1 MEKKNFISLIM
12 GTVGGILFAIGMC
25 MCLLPQWN
33 AFNQGVVISV
43 IGLVI
48 LLIMLLVRRKLEGKP
63 VIVKLSAR
71 TVGTVLLGII
81 GALVLGIG
89 MCMTMIW
96 NSMAAGIVV
105 GIVGI
110 VLLISLMT
118 VPAVTMN
125 TLSKFAA
132 TACTPRIGDPP
143 PAGMA
148 SGRIHTANRCAN
160 SPNGGNAKAMIS
172 TNATDHGTPTLSRS
186 RVLSHC
192 PSTNGTK
199 ALNCPQI
206 DSVTTRSIVDMSNA
220 APMAMTLGVTIATSK
235 GPPGRAPRIRTSTTD
250 ITM

>member
-43 IGLVI
+43 IGLVV

-81 GALVLGIG
+81 GALVLG

-110 VLLISLMT
+110 VLLICQI
-118 VPAVTMN
+118 PA
-125 TLSKFAA
+125 
-132 TACTPRIGDPP
+132 I
-143 PAGMA
+143 
-148 SGRIHTANRCAN
+148 
-160 SPNGGNAKAMIS
+160 
-172 TNATDHGTPTLSRS
+172 
-186 RVLSHC
+186 
-192 PSTNGTK
+192 
-199 ALNCPQI
+199 
-206 DSVTTRSIVDMSNA
+206 
-220 APMAMTLGVTIATSK
+220 K
-235 GPPGRAPRIRTSTTD
+235 GIK
-250 ITM
+250 

>member
-33 AFNQGVVISV
+33 AFNQGAVISV
-43 IGLVI
+43 IGLVV

-110 VLLISLMT
+110 VLLICQI
-118 VPAVTMN
+118 PA
-125 TLSKFAA
+125 
-132 TACTPRIGDPP
+132 I
-143 PAGMA
+143 
-148 SGRIHTANRCAN
+148 
-160 SPNGGNAKAMIS
+160 
-172 TNATDHGTPTLSRS
+172 
-186 RVLSHC
+186 
-192 PSTNGTK
+192 
-199 ALNCPQI
+199 
-206 DSVTTRSIVDMSNA
+206 
-220 APMAMTLGVTIATSK
+220 K
-235 GPPGRAPRIRTSTTD
+235 GIK
-250 ITM
+250 

>member
-12 GTVGGILFAIGMC
+12 GTVGGILFTIGMC

-33 AFNQGVVISV
+33 AFNQGGVISV
-43 IGLVI
+43 IGLVV

-110 VLLISLMT
+110 VLLICQI
-118 VPAVTMN
+118 PA
-125 TLSKFAA
+125 
-132 TACTPRIGDPP
+132 I
-143 PAGMA
+143 
-148 SGRIHTANRCAN
+148 
-160 SPNGGNAKAMIS
+160 
-172 TNATDHGTPTLSRS
+172 
-186 RVLSHC
+186 
-192 PSTNGTK
+192 
-199 ALNCPQI
+199 
-206 DSVTTRSIVDMSNA
+206 
-220 APMAMTLGVTIATSK
+220 K
-235 GPPGRAPRIRTSTTD
+235 GIK
-250 ITM
+250 

>member
-25 MCLLPQWN
+25 MCLLPQWI

-43 IGLVI
+43 IGLVV

-105 GIVGI
+105 GIMGI
-110 VLLISLMT
+110 VLLICQI
-118 VPAVTMN
+118 PA
-125 TLSKFAA
+125 
-132 TACTPRIGDPP
+132 I
-143 PAGMA
+143 
-148 SGRIHTANRCAN
+148 
-160 SPNGGNAKAMIS
+160 
-172 TNATDHGTPTLSRS
+172 
-186 RVLSHC
+186 
-192 PSTNGTK
+192 
-199 ALNCPQI
+199 
-206 DSVTTRSIVDMSNA
+206 
-220 APMAMTLGVTIATSK
+220 K
-235 GPPGRAPRIRTSTTD
+235 GIK
-250 ITM
+250 

>member
-12 GTVGGILFAIGMC
+12 GTVGGILFTIGMC

-33 AFNQGVVISV
+33 AFNPGVVISV
-43 IGLVI
+43 IGLVV

-110 VLLISLMT
+110 VLLICLI
-118 VPAVTMN
+118 PA
-125 TLSKFAA
+125 
-132 TACTPRIGDPP
+132 I
-143 PAGMA
+143 
-148 SGRIHTANRCAN
+148 
-160 SPNGGNAKAMIS
+160 
-172 TNATDHGTPTLSRS
+172 
-186 RVLSHC
+186 
-192 PSTNGTK
+192 
-199 ALNCPQI
+199 
-206 DSVTTRSIVDMSNA
+206 
-220 APMAMTLGVTIATSK
+220 K
-235 GPPGRAPRIRTSTTD
+235 GIK
-250 ITM
+250 